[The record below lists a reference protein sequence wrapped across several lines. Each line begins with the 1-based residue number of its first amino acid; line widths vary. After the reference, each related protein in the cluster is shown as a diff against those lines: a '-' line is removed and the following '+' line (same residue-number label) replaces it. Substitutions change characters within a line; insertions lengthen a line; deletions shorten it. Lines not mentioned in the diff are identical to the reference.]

1 MIYLLLVS
9 LIWAFSFGLIK
20 TNLTS
25 INPILVTMVRL
36 AFAAIVFLPVFRF
49 RKLNRPLAS
58 QLILIGILQF
68 GLMYLFYNLS
78 FQYLKAY
85 EVALF
90 TIFTPFYVALS
101 HSLLERK
108 WNSTYILTA
117 VIAIIGT
124 AIIKYTDV
132 SRPGL
137 MFGFLIV
144 QASNICFAIGQVLYR
159 RVMRKNPGIKDS
171 EIFAVLYTG
180 GFLIASVVSVFL
192 VDWSTVAI
200 SSTQWWNL
208 IYLGILASG
217 CGFFLWNYGA
227 RRTNIGALAVF
238 NNLKIP
244 LSITVSLLFFNEQ
257 ANMLNLLLGGMIIV
271 LALAVNEIIDF
282 RKHRLENP
290 T

>member
-36 AFAAIVFLPVFRF
+36 AFATMVFLPVFRF

-58 QLILIGILQF
+58 HLLLIGALQF
-68 GLMYLFYNLS
+68 GLMYIFYNLS

-90 TIFTPFYVALS
+90 TIFTPFYVALAD
-101 HSLLERK
+101 SLLERK

-124 AIIKYTDV
+124 AIIKYTDI

-137 MFGFLIV
+137 LFGFFIV
-144 QASNICFAIGQVLYR
+144 QASNVFFAIGQVLYR
-159 RVMRKNPGIKDS
+159 RTMRKNPDIKDS
-171 EIFAVLYTG
+171 EIFALLYTG
-180 GFLIASVVSVFL
+180 GFLIASVASVIL
-192 VDWSTVAI
+192 VDWSAMLIT
-200 SSTQWWNL
+200 STQWWNL

-217 CGFFLWNYGA
+217 FGFFLWNFGA
-227 RRTNIGALAVF
+227 RRTNIGALAIF

-257 ANMLNLLLGGMIIV
+257 ANMLNLLLGGLIIV
-271 LALAVNEIIDF
+271 IALVVNEIIDL
-282 RKHRLENP
+282 RKRKLENP